1 MNHFEEQ
8 DYTKSFD
15 LSLWKKMLQFCTRY
29 KRNFILLFLFAIL
42 LAAVSAVFPQMT
54 GYAIDN
60 FVVARDLTNLPMF
73 ILLYI
78 SLVLANAVLVFA
90 FIYLAGRIET
100 DVSAYVRE
108 TSFHKLQ
115 NLSFSYFDSTPVG
128 WIMARLT
135 SDTFRIGEIVSFGL
149 VDIVWGVFT
158 VLFYIIFM
166 FFTDVRLTLIMLA
179 IMPVLVVSSIFFQRK
194 ILKAHRESRKL
205 NSKITGAYN
214 EGITGAKTT
223 KTLMREQKN
232 FDEFDALSGGMR
244 KAGIRAATMG
254 GLYSHVVLSLMGI
267 GIALVLSAGG
277 QAVITGVVAGGIS
290 LGTLAI
296 FIAYASE
303 MSEPIGQIAH
313 VLSEMQAAQA
323 STERTMSLLETEP
336 DVTDTP
342 EVIAKYGDFENPK
355 PETWNKIA
363 GHITFKDVSFH
374 YKTGEQVLSHFNLDV
389 MPGEKIALVGETG
402 SGKSTIVNLLCR
414 FYEPTRG
421 QILIDHMDYKQR
433 PQIWLQSNLGYVLQ
447 APHLFSGT
455 VRDNIRYGKLDATED
470 EIIAAAK
477 AVDAYNFIMKM
488 EKGFGSDVGE
498 GGNRLSTG
506 EKQLISFARAI
517 IKNPAIFVLDEATSS
532 IDTETEQKIQ
542 AAIHKTLEGRTSFI
556 VAHRLSTIRHCDRI
570 LVIDEGKIL
579 EMGTHKE
586 LLRNR
591 GHYYDLYTNQFKK
604 EAQSRILSNPPSF
617 Q

>member
-1 MNHFEEQ
+1 MDHFEEQ
-8 DYTKSFD
+8 EYTKSFD
-15 LSLWKKMLQFCTRY
+15 ANLWKKMMQFCTKF
-29 KRNFILLFLFAIL
+29 KRNFILLFVFGVL
-42 LAAVSAVFPQMT
+42 LAANSAIFPQLT

-60 FVVARDLTNLPMF
+60 FVDADVRDLTNLPYF
-73 ILLYI
+73 IMIYVGLLLMNGGLI
-78 SLVLANAVLVFA
+78 FA
-90 FIYLAGRIET
+90 FIYLGVRIET

-108 TSFHKLQ
+108 IGFHKLQ
-115 NLSFSYFDSTPVG
+115 NLSFSYFDNTPVG

-135 SDTFRIGEIVSFGL
+135 SDTFRIGEIVSFGFF
-149 VDIVWGVFT
+149 DIVWGLFT
-158 VLFYIIFM
+158 ISFYIIFM
-166 FFTDVRLTLIMLA
+166 LFTDVRLTLILLT
-179 IMPVLVVSSIFFQRK
+179 IIPVLVVISIYFQRK
-194 ILKAHRESRKL
+194 ILRAHREARKM

-223 KTLMREQKN
+223 KTLIREEKN
-232 FDEFDALSGGMR
+232 FEEFDVLTRNMRRASLRAVTIGG
-244 KAGIRAATMG
+244 IYFPLILT
-254 GLYSHVVLSLMGI
+254 
-267 GIALVLSAGG
+267 
-277 QAVITGVVAGGIS
+277 ITGVGIAMILGEGGRAAQHGTIS
-290 LGTLAI
+290 LGTLTI
-296 FIAYASE
+296 FVIYATQ
-303 MSEPIGQIAH
+303 MSEPIGQIAQ
-313 VLSEMQAAQA
+313 VLSQMQAAQA
-323 STERTMSLLETEP
+323 STERTLSLIESEP
-336 DVTDTP
+336 DVIDTP

-355 PETWNKIA
+355 PETWDAIN
-363 GHITFKDVSFH
+363 GRITFKDVSFH
-374 YKTGEQVLSHFNLDV
+374 YKTGEQVLSHFDLDV
-389 MPGEKIALVGETG
+389 RAGEKIALVGETG

-414 FYEPTRG
+414 FYEPTNG
-421 QILIDHMDYKQR
+421 TILIDGKNYKER

-455 VRDNIRYGKLDATED
+455 IRDNIKYGKLDATE
-470 EIIAAAK
+470 EEVIAAAR

-488 EKGFGSDVGE
+488 DKGFDSDVGE

-570 LVIDEGKIL
+570 LVIDSGKIL

-604 EAQSRILSNPPSF
+604 EAEDRILGAN
-617 Q
+617 